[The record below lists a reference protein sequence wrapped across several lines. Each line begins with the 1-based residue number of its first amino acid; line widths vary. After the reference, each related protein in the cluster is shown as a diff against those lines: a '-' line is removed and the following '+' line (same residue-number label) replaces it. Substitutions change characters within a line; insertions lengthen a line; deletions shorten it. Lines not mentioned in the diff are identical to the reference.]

1 MSAGEASKNEGNKAF
16 KAKDYEGAVKHF
28 TAAIEAE
35 PKNETYYSNRSAA
48 YIKLEKYDL
57 ALADGD
63 KCVELK
69 PEWGKGYTRQ
79 GSALFMKG
87 DYAKA
92 VSVYATGI
100 ARDPSNKVLTQGL
113 QNAQLALTEG
123 APKPKT
129 KKSKKRRGKNG
140 RRSGKDDEKVEDPA
154 DDVTGEIDHVIGID
168 LGTTNSCVGVWTGD
182 TVTIIANSHGDRTI
196 PSYVAFDGAKRL
208 TGQTAKNQSTRNPTN
223 TVYDVKRI
231 IGQRLDAQ
239 GVEQDIRRFP
249 FTVKGD
255 SENKPLIE
263 VATEKGQQTFA
274 VEEISAMVLRTC
286 KEVAEAHLGTSVRKA
301 VITVPAY
308 FNDAQRNATKAA
320 GMIAGLDVLRIIN
333 EPTAAALAYGLDRK
347 ETHETGEGQKV
358 LVFDLGGGTFDVSV
372 LSIEAGVFTV
382 LATGGDTRLGGEDF
396 DNNVVDALLVDAE
409 KQGFKEFKDDAR
421 AMQRLRNAAEAAKR
435 ELSNASTAE
444 IRLDALQG
452 NKNFKYKISR
462 NKFEQ
467 LNKSSFSMCME
478 TVQRVLKDAKLKEED
493 ISEIVL
499 VGGSTRIPK
508 IQEKLALFFGKKVE
522 DLNKS
527 VNPDEAVAYGAAVQ
541 GAILNGRRN
550 AKTENLLLMDVTP
563 LSLGIETTGRIM
575 SVVIPRNT
583 PIPCSKTQVYTTESN
598 YQTKVDVSV
607 YEGERLRSD
616 ENNLLGEFTIS
627 GIESAKRGEPQIDVT
642 FSLDSDGCLNVTA
655 KDQKTQAEAN
665 VTIANRSKMSSEEIE
680 RMVKEAEKFKAE
692 DQERIKKMEARNEL
706 EATIFQVLDIV
717 NELEDPKMVTILEE
731 AANKDQVWLEE
742 NGETAKA
749 SELAMRRRN
758 LARRID
764 RYR

>member
-1 MSAGEASKNEGNKAF
+1 MTSAGESSKNEGNACF
-16 KAKDYEGAVKHF
+16 KAKDYAGAVKNF
-28 TAAIEAE
+28 SAAIEAE
-35 PKNETYYSNRSAA
+35 PTNEAYYSNRSAA
-48 YIKLEKYDL
+48 YVKLKKFDL

-87 DYAKA
+87 EYAKA
-92 VSVYATGI
+92 VSVYATGL
-100 ARDPSNKVLTQGL
+100 ARDPTNKILTQGL
-113 QNAQLALTEG
+113 QNAQKALTEG
-123 APKPKT
+123 APQPKSKKT
-129 KKSKKRRGKNG
+129 KKRKGKK
-140 RRSGKDDEKVEDPA
+140 GKDDEKAEDPPETSEEK
-154 DDVTGEIDHVIGID
+154 VEHVIGID
-168 LGTTNSCVGVWTGD
+168 LGTTNSCVGVWDGD
-182 TVTIIANSHGDRTI
+182 NVTIIANQHGDRTI
-196 PSYVAFDGAKRL
+196 PSYVAFDGDKRL
-208 TGQTAKNQSTRNPTN
+208 TGQAAKNQATRNPSN

-231 IGQRLDAQ
+231 IGQRMSDS
-239 GVEQDIRRFP
+239 GVDQDVRRFP
-249 FTVKGD
+249 FAVKSDGDDKPIITV
-255 SENKPLIE
+255 E
-263 VATEKGQQTFA
+263 TEKGSTDFA
-274 VEEISAMVLRTC
+274 VEEISALVLRTC
-286 KEVAEAHLGTSVRKA
+286 KEVAETHLGAPVGKA

-320 GMIAGLDVLRIIN
+320 GLIAGLEVLRIIN
-333 EPTAAALAYGLDRK
+333 EPTAAALAYGLDRNA
-347 ETHETGEGQKV
+347 THEGSGQTV

-372 LSIEAGVFTV
+372 LKIESGVFTV

-396 DNNVVDALLVDAE
+396 DNAVVDYLLLEAE
-409 KQGFKEFKDDAR
+409 KQGITDLKDDKR
-421 AMQRLRNAAEAAKR
+421 ALQRLRVAAEGAKR
-435 ELSNASTAE
+435 ELSNASTTE
-444 IRLDALQG
+444 VRLDALAA
-452 NKNFKYKISR
+452 NKNFKYKITR
-462 NKFEQ
+462 AKFEQ
-467 LNKSSFSMCME
+467 LNRSRFSMCLE
-478 TVQRVLKDAKLKEED
+478 TVQKVLKDAKLKQDD
-493 ISEIVL
+493 INEIVL

-508 IQEKLALFFGKKVE
+508 IQEELATFFGKKVE
-522 DLNKS
+522 DLCKA

-541 GAILNGRRN
+541 GAILNGSRN

-583 PIPCSKTQVYTTESN
+583 PIPCAKTQVYTTESN

-665 VTIANRSKMSSEEIE
+665 VTIANRSKMSEEEIE
-680 RMVKEAEKFKAE
+680 KMVKDAEKFKAADE
-692 DQERIKKMEARNEL
+692 ERMKKIESKNEL

-717 NELEDPKMVTILEE
+717 SELEDPKLAKVLEE

-758 LARRID
+758 LSRRID